1 MEVVMLE
8 HYYRKPQTLDR
19 LSGCW
24 IGAAI
29 ERYVQWLAE
38 NKYSERSVFHR
49 VPVLVHFGEFAR
61 AQGAQCIEELPA
73 HVGPFATLWLQEH
86 GRNCRNESARRSV
99 YDQAR
104 NVVEQMLKVALPN
117 YAAASA
123 RRARPDPF
131 GEQAPGFFGYLRDER
146 GLKESSIAHYCNNLR
161 QLESYLRDHDI
172 VAFAAISP
180 VVVSAFITT
189 CVSRLAPVSRSN
201 FCAKLKVFFRYLL
214 REGIVATDLSA
225 SVGTAQIYRFTE
237 IPRAISWEEV
247 RRMFEMVDRRS
258 AVGKRDYAILLL
270 LVTYGLRAHE
280 VAGMTLDDID
290 WKHERL
296 RVPERKAGHSTAYP
310 LSPLVGN
317 AIIDYLQ
324 RGRPET
330 SERGLFFRQTAPYHP
345 LKSYSVASRA
355 TVYLRKAGIEA
366 IRAGAHT
373 LRHTCVT
380 RLVDA
385 EFDLKTIGDYVG
397 HGRSSSTQIY
407 TKIEVEAL
415 REVALGDGE
424 AIL

>member
-1 MEVVMLE
+1 MLE

-19 LSGCW
+19 LHSVW
-24 IGAAI
+24 IGDAI

-38 NKYSERSVFHR
+38 NRYAERTVFRR
-49 VPVLVHFGEFAR
+49 VPLVVHFGQFAR
-61 AQGAQCIEELPA
+61 AQGAQCIEELPSR
-73 HVGPFATLWLQEH
+73 VGPFATLWLQEH
-86 GRNCRNESARRSV
+86 GRNCRNECARRNV
-99 YDQAR
+99 YDTVR
-104 NVVEQMLKVALPN
+104 NTVEQFLKVALPN

-123 RRARPDPF
+123 RRGRPDPF
-131 GEQAPGFFGYLRDER
+131 AEQAPGFFGYLRDER
-146 GLKESSIAHYCNNLR
+146 GLKESSMAHYRNNLR
-161 QLESYLRDHDI
+161 QLESYCQEHG
-172 VAFAAISP
+172 VVTFAGISP

-189 CVSRLAPVSRSN
+189 CASRLTPVGRSN

-214 REGIVATDLSA
+214 REGIVATDVSA
-225 SVGTAQIYRFTE
+225 SIGTPQIYRLAE

-280 VAGMTLDDID
+280 VAEITLDDID
-290 WKHERL
+290 WKLERL

-310 LSPLVGN
+310 LSPLVGD
-317 AIIDYLQ
+317 AIVDYLQ
-324 RGRPET
+324 HGRPET
-330 SERGLFFRQTAPYHP
+330 RERRLFFRQSAPYRA
-345 LKSYSVASRA
+345 LKSHSVAHRA

-366 IRAGAHT
+366 SRAGAHT

-385 EFDLKTIGDYVG
+385 ELDLKTIGDYVG
-397 HGRSSSTQIY
+397 HGQPSSTQIY